1 MKKHDWTWEMNHFF
15 ISPLIF
21 PLNFSLIFPLIFS
34 LIFPWIIVLRRF
46 VSRFH
51 LSEKTTPETLH
62 STPQRWWPKWARHI
76 APVKTTSLHLKKT
89 GEKCEK
95 PIAVLLKLGFY
106 DCKGISQ
113 QSIGNVFS
121 ARNEGG
127 FSHHPNSLSLI
138 FFRGLG
144 RYTTN
149 QSPFRGI
156 LTRRSKA
163 FPDLS
168 WLRWG
173 RAA

>member
-1 MKKHDWTWEMNHFF
+1 MIEHEKW
-15 ISPLIF
+15 IIF
-21 PLNFSLIFPLIFS
+21 SSRHWYFHLNFSLIFPLIFS

-138 FFRGLG
+138 FFRGVG
-144 RYTTN
+144 STTN
-149 QSPFRGI
+149 QMLYFR
-156 LTRRSKA
+156 LRYK
-163 FPDLS
+163 
-168 WLRWG
+168 WLNSMVYG
-173 RAA
+173 RCIYT